1 MELSIGEIIYKLRK
15 ERGITQEVLAK
26 AVGVSVAAVSKWES
40 KNSYPDITILPSIAR
55 YFNTTIDKLLSY
67 EIEISNEKV
76 IDIIKECSS
85 LFEKDSIKNAMKVC
99 ESYIRQ
105 YPNSM
110 FLKFRIGYLYMMSIS
125 SLSSEDEAND
135 MLNRSIDLLE
145 ESSESE
151 ELEISETS
159 KCILSSL
166 YIMKNEFEKAEEV
179 VLSLPKVS
187 IDRDDMLIGIYI
199 NQGRLDDAKEILKN
213 LTYKRVN
220 SVLTCLN
227 YYTTI
232 YLKEDISKA
241 KEILDIQDKFTKVF
255 GLDDICGISNNM
267 MYSHIYAKDKNVEK
281 TLESIEKII
290 ERAGEDYS
298 LDNHILFDGVKLF
311 EGVHSKEYIVLN
323 LKKLLDESIYD
334 FIRSEDKYKEILSKI
349 DDFVN
354 KG

>member
-1 MELSIGEIIYKLRK
+1 MELSIGEVIYKLRK
-15 ERGITQEVLAK
+15 ERGVTQEVLAK

-67 EIEISNEKV
+67 EIEISNEEV
-76 IDIIKECSS
+76 MNIMKECAS
-85 LFEKDSIKNAMKVC
+85 LFEKNSPENATKVC

-110 FLKFRIGYLYMMSIS
+110 FLKFRAGSLYMMSIPS
-125 SLSSEDEAND
+125 ASSEDEAEN
-135 MLNRSIDLLE
+135 MLNRAIELLE
-145 ESSESE
+145 VSSQSE
-151 ELEISETS
+151 ELEIIETS
-159 KCILSSL
+159 KYILSSL
-166 YIMKNEFEKAEEV
+166 YTMKNEFEKAEEV
-179 VLSLPKVS
+179 ILSLPKVS
-187 IDRDDMLIGIYI
+187 MDRDDMLIGLYI
-199 NQGRLDDAKEILKN
+199 NQDRVDDAKEILKN

-241 KEILDIQDKFTKVF
+241 KEILDIQDKVIKVF
-255 GLDDICGISNNM
+255 GLDDICGIGNNM
-267 MYSHIYAKDKNVEK
+267 TASHIHAKDKNMEK
-281 TLESIEKII
+281 TLEAIENII
-290 ERAGEDYS
+290 ESAGGDYN

-334 FIRSEDKYKEILSKI
+334 FIRNEDKYKEILSKI
-349 DDFVN
+349 DEFG
-354 KG
+354 K